1 MARFTLLAAIFAGL
15 VCLIDHSAVL
25 AMPNAIQAPSDASQI
40 PNFPGPGDIPKPPGM
55 LHSRV
60 ARQAPPEIPGQDQ
73 FPPPPPPPP
82 QMSQM
87 PQMRSRR
94 NARTSIE
101 MANMLPALE
110 PISYISLAREKRA
123 AKGTGGKLPSKAG

>member
-1 MARFTLLAAIFAGL
+1 MARFTIHAALFAGL
-15 VCLIDHSAVL
+15 VCLIHHTAVL
-25 AMPNAIQAPSDASQI
+25 ALPSEIQTPSDASQI

-60 ARQAPPEIPGQDQ
+60 SRQAPPEIPGQDQ

-82 QMSQM
+82 QM
-87 PQMRSRR
+87 PQTRSRR
-94 NARTSIE
+94 NARTSNE
-101 MANMLPALE
+101 MTNTLPTLQS
-110 PISYISLAREKRA
+110 ISYISMAREKRA

>member
-1 MARFTLLAAIFAGL
+1 MARFTILAALFVGL

-25 AMPNAIQAPSDASQI
+25 ALPSAIQMPTDASQI

-60 ARQAPPEIPGQDQ
+60 SRQAPPEIPGQEQ

-94 NARTSIE
+94 NAKPSNE
-101 MANMLPALE
+101 MTHILPALE
-110 PISYISLAREKRA
+110 AISYISAAREKRA

>member
-1 MARFTLLAAIFAGL
+1 MARFTILAALFAGL

-25 AMPNAIQAPSDASQI
+25 ALPSAVQLPSDASQI

-60 ARQAPPEIPGQDQ
+60 SRQAPPEIPGQDQ

-87 PQMRSRR
+87 PQMV
-94 NARTSIE
+94 
-101 MANMLPALE
+101 
-110 PISYISLAREKRA
+110 
-123 AKGTGGKLPSKAG
+123 